1 MGRRLAWRLLC
12 ALLFALGTS
21 VEAQEPKKIPR
32 IGYLAAVSAGAD
44 APRLEAFRAG
54 LRELGYNEG
63 QNVFIAYRHE
73 GRDLE
78 RLPELAA
85 ELVGLKIDVLVTVT
99 TNAALA
105 AKKTTDTIPV
115 VFMGVTDPVDAGLV
129 ESLAHPGRNFTGVT
143 NIAAMLV
150 GKRLGFLK
158 ETLPKLSHVAVLWDP
173 HAPGSVPQWHESQEP
188 ARELGLHLYSME
200 VSSADK
206 YESAFKEAVSAHA
219 TAIWVTLNP
228 VANSNQKHI
237 AELALEHKL
246 PSICA
251 RTDYAEN
258 GCMIAY
264 GPGYSTEGRDGARFV
279 DKILKGAKPANLPVE
294 QPTKFELT
302 INLKTAKQLGVQI
315 PKSLMTL
322 ADKVIE

>member
-1 MGRRLAWRLLC
+1 MGRRVALILLC

-150 GKRLGFLK
+150 GKRLAFLK
-158 ETLPKLSHVAVLWDP
+158 ET
-173 HAPGSVPQWHESQEP
+173 
-188 ARELGLHLYSME
+188 
-200 VSSADK
+200 
-206 YESAFKEAVSAHA
+206 
-219 TAIWVTLNP
+219 I
-228 VANSNQKHI
+228 
-237 AELALEHKL
+237 
-246 PSICA
+246 
-251 RTDYAEN
+251 
-258 GCMIAY
+258 
-264 GPGYSTEGRDGARFV
+264 
-279 DKILKGAKPANLPVE
+279 
-294 QPTKFELT
+294 
-302 INLKTAKQLGVQI
+302 
-315 PKSLMTL
+315 
-322 ADKVIE
+322 